1 MGSLTIKVKILRC
14 EKCFMLKKLLIE
26 PNYPNSTVLSECN
39 CGFSRT
45 PILSFTNALKNPEL
59 FIIKCFFCKK
69 EPKHPLYCIGCRRI
83 YCNTCKLGHNNTKI
97 KTKAKH
103 ILIDAYKYDFYCAEH
118 QDNLN
123 TAYCLDCQ
131 IDICK
136 ICLEE
141 KSHEKHIVLSYSK
154 IELDK
159 KQIERIKKNIDISK
173 VKLTKKINM
182 SKVLY
187 GQIKDAEKK
196 KLLKDVIN
204 PCYKNNKAILSLVY
218 YFYLMYTEMKEK
230 NYIII
235 HNLTENIKFNHQP
248 FLLVQTTSLDEKL
261 NDFID
266 FLKNDF
272 VLFKRY
278 VSTRLK
284 KNNIIQVNKKQD
296 ENNNDKENIKE
307 NNDNNNEINLIEEEK
322 KEDENNNDK
331 NIIINKD
338 EDKIEEENHEIKIEN
353 DSNNEEININIEN
366 NIKDDSNK
374 NINESNKENNNSH
387 NDNVI
392 IKDDNEINNDDIKKD
407 SSENNNNDNNNN
419 IFNDIL
425 NDNNNINNESINNE
439 KKRVS
444 IFDINAIINEKYDD
458 EISKEDDEDIDF
470 DIPQMEILENKLKN
484 NKKEEKNDINNL
496 SEEYFDVTFNPGAV
510 EKEKDNIKEIKNSFE
525 QENNKNINKNEQK
538 NSEEDKDK
546 RDNNGNEDNKI
557 LMEENKNNINDN
569 NMNKENEKN
578 SEKIEFK
585 EKLNEEI
592 NKDNNKNEEKNN
604 EEIKSD
610 EKINEIEQE
619 EINQENNKEKNDEK
633 INEIKQEEINQEK
646 IKTEE
651 ILQKEEIEEEVKK
664 IEEIKENIENEK
676 EIIEEEDNKNEENKE
691 IKKDDFKQINLLE
704 DNYIEEEIKD
714 NKEIKN
720 EDIKEDKIIKIEEIK
735 TDKIIEKE
743 DIKSDKENKN
753 NIEIRNEIIINE
765 KTDKKEIKIEEPKIE
780 IKYEEQKIEIKKEE
794 PKMEIKK
801 EEHKIEIKKE
811 EPKKEFKNEKSKK
824 EIKKDESKKEI
835 KIEESKKK
843 IPQNEVKKGINKIN
857 KNLLNKFEIKKEPNK
872 VLSKKAITT
881 TNLNSKKALFENK
894 SNQNKISSKQTFPI
908 KKGGNIL
915 NNPKFANLAKMMGGR
930 MPNPQMVSKSSTLKS
945 EPLNIITEKENPDQL
960 IMNKP
965 TIADKKKPKKISF
978 EERIKQ
984 FES

>member
-1 MGSLTIKVKILRC
+1 
-14 EKCFMLKKLLIE
+14 MLKKLLIE

-83 YCNTCKLGHNNTKI
+83 YCNTCKLGHNTKI

-366 NIKDDSNK
+366 NIYDDSNK
-374 NINESNKENNNSH
+374 NINESNKEENNNGH

-407 SSENNNNDNNNN
+407 SSENNDNDNNNN

-470 DIPQMEILENKLKN
+470 DIPQMEKLENKSKN

-525 QENNKNINKNEQK
+525 KENNKNINKNEQK

-651 ILQKEEIEEEVKK
+651 ILQKEEVKN
-664 IEEIKENIENEK
+664 IEEIKENIDNEK
-676 EIIEEEDNKNEENKE
+676 EIIEEEDNKNEENEENKE

-735 TDKIIEKE
+735 TGKIIEKE

-780 IKYEEQKIEIKKEE
+780 IKHEEQKIEIKKEE

-835 KIEESKKK
+835 KIEESKKQ

-894 SNQNKISSKQTFPI
+894 SNQNKISSKQTFPT